1 LKLQEAIE
9 LITSYFKEA
18 KIEVVRHVIRQGE
31 EYFRL
36 RARLDGTVLDVREYW
51 VGNELR
57 LYGYQLL
64 VGDKAVLRYN
74 NAPHH
79 TEVSTFPHHKHIEG
93 RVEELKE
100 ANLAAFLNEVKSRFR
115 TEGSE

>member
-1 LKLQEAIE
+1 MKLQEAIE
-9 LITSYFKEA
+9 LITSYFREA

-36 RARLDGTVLDVREYW
+36 RARLNRAVLDIREYW
-51 VGNELR
+51 VGDELR

-64 VGDKAVLRYN
+64 VDDEAILRYN

-79 TEVSTFPHHKHIEG
+79 PEVSTFPHHKHVEG

-100 ANLAAFLNEVKSRFR
+100 PSLMAFLNEVKSRLR
-115 TEGSE
+115 A

>member
-1 LKLQEAIE
+1 MRLQEAIK
-9 LITSYFKEA
+9 LITSYFREA

-36 RARLDGTVLDVREYW
+36 RAHLDSMVLDVREYW
-51 VGNELR
+51 VGDELR

-64 VGDKAVLRYN
+64 VDDEAVLRYN

-79 TEVSTFPHHKHIEG
+79 PEVSTFPHHKHVEG

-100 ANLAAFLNEVKSRFR
+100 PSLIAFLNEVKSRLR
-115 TEGSE
+115 A